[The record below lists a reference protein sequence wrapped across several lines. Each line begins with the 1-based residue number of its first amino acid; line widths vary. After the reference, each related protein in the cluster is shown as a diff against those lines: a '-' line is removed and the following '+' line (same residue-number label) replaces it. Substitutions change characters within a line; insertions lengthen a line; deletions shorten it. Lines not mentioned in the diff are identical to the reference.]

1 MQSQTT
7 VRLRLSSIRK
17 APLQNT
23 AGTEGVAQGWSQ
35 RAGCVG
41 TCRYLPALRCTKQ
54 NQNRETVV
62 DVDVEKSGIWTV
74 LGDRNGAHAVENSL
88 ASSQKTKTERLRV
101 LSSSTS
107 EHRPGK
113 F

>member
-1 MQSQTT
+1 MW
-7 VRLRLSSIRK
+7 LRGGASAPDAWVLPLPSS
-17 APLQNT
+17 T
-23 AGTEGVAQGWSQ
+23 ALHKTE
-35 RAGCVG
+35 
-41 TCRYLPALRCTKQ
+41 P
-54 NQNRETVV
+54 NRETVV